1 MLSLSLGL
9 VDPSLTYCLRSLPI
23 YKTKEGMM
31 PEFKEKWLS
40 VPLHR
45 VASTQDQCRWDWI
58 IDIVRQDMPEPV
70 RFTNKQREG
79 VR

>member
-1 MLSLSLGL
+1 
-9 VDPSLTYCLRSLPI
+9 
-23 YKTKEGMM
+23 M
-31 PEFKEKWLS
+31 PKFKEKWLS

-45 VASTQDQCRWDWI
+45 VASTQDQRRWDWI

-70 RFTNKQREG
+70 RFTNKKED

>member
-1 MLSLSLGL
+1 
-9 VDPSLTYCLRSLPI
+9 
-23 YKTKEGMM
+23 M
-31 PEFKEKWLS
+31 PEFKEEWLS

-45 VASTQDQCRWDWI
+45 VASTQDQRRWDWI
-58 IDIVRQDMPEPV
+58 IDIVKEDMPEPV